1 MQQQAETEDWSC
13 CQAQGR
19 AQGVHAQGPCC
30 PPEIKCRTPHI
41 ELAPHLQTRTKLL
54 LAPVWLPTFHPSC
67 RCGSVGAGPTERC
80 AASAVAAIDHMPR
93 GEAVRMLMIECGGRE
108 KLCLDVYGYW
118 ASKRKRWGKP
128 ILRRLQAPTLPND
141 TNPYNTFR
149 RVCGP
154 SAAVI
159 VDTHTSSD
167 GRAQA
172 VCVVMVAMMAV
183 PCPDC
188 ILKMRRDGVRSA
200 SFTPNGKP
208 PPTHT
213 CTCTPTHASACA
225 LSTTHCQ

>member
-1 MQQQAETEDWSC
+1 
-13 CQAQGR
+13 
-19 AQGVHAQGPCC
+19 
-30 PPEIKCRTPHI
+30 
-41 ELAPHLQTRTKLL
+41 
-54 LAPVWLPTFHPSC
+54 
-67 RCGSVGAGPTERC
+67 
-80 AASAVAAIDHMPR
+80 
-93 GEAVRMLMIECGGRE
+93 MLMIECGGRE

-149 RVCGP
+149 RVSGP

-172 VCVVMVAMMAV
+172 ICVVMVAMMAV

-188 ILKMRRDGVRSA
+188 TVHLRGDGVRSA
-200 SFTPNGKP
+200 SFTPRWQASP
-208 PPTHT
+208 PYTHT
-213 CTCTPTHASACA
+213 YTYNHT
-225 LSTTHCQ
+225 